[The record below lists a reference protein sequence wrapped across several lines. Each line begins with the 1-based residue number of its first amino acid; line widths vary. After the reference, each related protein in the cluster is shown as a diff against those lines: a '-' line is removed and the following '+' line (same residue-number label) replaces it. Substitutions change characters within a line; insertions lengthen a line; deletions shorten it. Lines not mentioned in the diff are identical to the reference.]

1 METIRHV
8 RSLQPF
14 LVSSRNAVCGEDRCV
29 TTLKCCVADYHVR
42 WLAKRNVFTQIMPVF

>member
-42 WLAKRNVFTQIMPVF
+42 RLAKRNVFTQIMPVF